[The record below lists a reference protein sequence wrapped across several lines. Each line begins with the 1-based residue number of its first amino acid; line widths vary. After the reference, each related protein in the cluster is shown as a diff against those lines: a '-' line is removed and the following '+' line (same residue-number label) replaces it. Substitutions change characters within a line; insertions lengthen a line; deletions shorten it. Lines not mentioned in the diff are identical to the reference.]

1 MAQDKVPT
9 RVERPTGARVE
20 EVPAGGSARDAAHRS
35 AGHAAAGAPSAASAP
50 SGDGAGSDS
59 AGVPAGEPHGAAAP
73 AAPAPTQDGPHGDY
87 LARAGSWLAET
98 FPNSRHAVIGGLC
111 GLVVALLIFA
121 IGLPRTLLIALL
133 VTCGVACGQYLDGD
147 PKIARAIQNLLKNR

>member
-9 RVERPTGARVE
+9 RVERPTGATNASATPAADATRH
-20 EVPAGGSARDAAHRS
+20 PAGRDATS
-35 AGHAAAGAPSAASAP
+35 GPSAAHASDATP
-50 SGDGAGSDS
+50 EGAG
-59 AGVPAGEPHGAAAP
+59 AGPTGVAVGEPQGAPAP
-73 AAPAPTQDGPHGDY
+73 AAGTPAQDGPHGDY
-87 LARAGSWLAET
+87 LARAGRWLAET